1 MIPRDPQRRRHLR
14 RQLLGW
20 ALDLSLVLI
29 VILAI
34 IIVMWRYP
42 A

>member
-1 MIPRDPQRRRHLR
+1 MTLRDPQRRRHLR

-20 ALDLSLVLI
+20 TVDLGLALI
-29 VILAI
+29 VALVIVAI
-34 IIVMWRYP
+34 MWSHP